1 MTYYKIARSFLIVLS
16 FLLWK
21 PLVAQ
26 VNTNVQALQFGDVQ
40 TGERD
45 SLWLIISGPSEGK
58 WEIENFFGPVFS
70 ISDSLPPANGSA
82 PDSILVYFSPT
93 QNLEYRG
100 VLLIRH
106 RQPFATDLLAVIQ
119 LSGNG
124 RFNDPYYAATFNLS
138 EEALKLKLKDLIDGH
153 VSLGYNSARN
163 EMFMKIDNKKVN
175 GLGAAQNTLEG
186 VYTGKEAVGY
196 SSRSDAQNR
205 FNFNTEHTYPQG
217 QFNKSEPMRSDLHHL
232 FPTKAY
238 ANSERSNKAF
248 GIVTNPSWQEGG
260 SKSNNNYFEPR
271 DQQKGPTARAMLYFL
286 IRYRNYNGYVSNS
299 NQQLLIDWARN
310 FEPTAVEKRRNEDI
324 FKVQKNRNPFVDHPE
339 FLERIHNFIGP
350 SEAPENH
357 SYGLSS
363 EDLLLRISAAGSQ
376 QLFALANNGNV
387 PVLISNV
394 NTIGNRLQVDSF
406 DAAAAPGEAAVFYLR
421 WDTGS
426 AVLSDTLLIRLDNGD
441 LLQVPVSVA
450 LELGIE
456 KAEAGNVSIYPVPAS
471 DYLEVRSRRPLER
484 YLIAGADGKVLDSG
498 LLSGLSGRISLRD
511 LPQGFYLVRIG
522 GRDFS
527 FSRPLIIA
535 R

>member
-1 MTYYKIARSFLIVLS
+1 MPFYKITRSFLIVLYL
-16 FLLWK
+16 LLWG
-21 PLVAQ
+21 PISAQ
-26 VNTNVQALQFGDVQ
+26 LTTNLELLNFGDVQ
-40 TGERD
+40 SGESD

-58 WEIENFFGPVFS
+58 WEIENYFAPAFS
-70 ISDSLPPANGSA
+70 VSDSVAPDNGNA
-82 PDSILVYFSPT
+82 PDSILVYFSPI
-93 QNLEYRG
+93 QNIEYRG

-106 RQPFATDLLAVIQ
+106 HQPFASDLLTVVA

-153 VSLGYNSARN
+153 VSLGYNSARD

-175 GLGAAQNTLEG
+175 GQGASQNTLEG

-232 FPTKAY
+232 FPTKVY
-238 ANSERSNKAF
+238 ANSERGNKPF
-248 GIVTNPSWQEGG
+248 GVVTNPSWQEGG

-286 IRYRNYNGYVSNS
+286 IRYKNYNGYVSNK
-299 NQQLLIDWARN
+299 NQELLIDWARN
-310 FEPTAVEKRRNEDI
+310 FPPTPVEKRRNEDI

-339 FLERIHNFIGP
+339 FLDRIHNFIAT
-350 SEAPENH
+350 SNAPENY

-363 EDLLLRISAAGSQ
+363 DELLLRISNTGSQ
-376 QLFALANNGNV
+376 KLFALANNGNV
-387 PVLISNV
+387 PIQINYV
-394 NTIGNRLQVDSF
+394 TTTANRLQVDSF
-406 DAAAAPGEAAVFYLR
+406 DAVATPGEAALIYLS
-421 WDTGS
+421 WDMNS
-426 AVLSDTLLIRLDNGD
+426 AILNDTMLVQLDNGD
-441 LLQVPVSVA
+441 LVQVPVSIE
-450 LELGIE
+450 LEVGIDRP
-456 KAEAGNVSIYPVPAS
+456 EAPNLSIYPVPAS
-471 DYLEVRSRRPLER
+471 DYIEIQSKMTLD
-484 YLIAGADGKVLDSG
+484 YYYIAGADGKVLRSG
-498 LLSGLSGRISLRD
+498 LLSGHRGQVSLRD
-511 LPQGFYLVRIG
+511 LPQGFYLVGIN

-527 FSRPLIIA
+527 FCRPLIIA

>member
-1 MTYYKIARSFLIVLS
+1 MPYYKIVRSFLIVICL
-16 FLLWK
+16 FLWR
-21 PLVAQ
+21 PVSAQ
-26 VNTNVQALQFGDVQ
+26 LTTNAALLEFGDVQ
-40 TGERD
+40 SGERD
-45 SLWLIISGPSEGK
+45 SLWLVISGTSEGK
-58 WEIENFFGPVFS
+58 WEIENYFGPAFTV
-70 ISDSLPPANGSA
+70 SDSIAPANGSA

-93 QNLEYRG
+93 QNLEYHG

-124 RFNDPYYAATFNLS
+124 RFNDPYYATTFNLS

-175 GLGAAQNTLEG
+175 GRGAAQNTLEG

-232 FPTKAY
+232 FPTKVY
-238 ANSERSNKAF
+238 ANSERGNKPF

-286 IRYRNYNGYVSNS
+286 IRYKNYNGYVSNK
-299 NQQLLIDWARN
+299 NQQLLMDWARN

-350 SEAPENH
+350 SEAPENY

-363 EDLLLRISAAGSQ
+363 EDLLLRISSGGSQ
-376 QLFALANNGNV
+376 QLFAIANNGNV
-387 PVLISNV
+387 TVQVNSV
-394 NTIGNRLQVDSF
+394 NTAAGHLQIDSF
-406 DAAAAPGEAAVFYLR
+406 DAAAAPGEAAVFYLS
-421 WDTGS
+421 WDMNS
-426 AVLSDTLLIRLDNGD
+426 AVLSDTLLLNLDNGD
-441 LLQVPVSVA
+441 LVQVPVNVV

-498 LLSGLSGRISLRD
+498 LLSGLSGRISLKD

-522 GRDFS
+522 GRGFS